1 MASGMKKKKLVI
13 SAINFNEGGPL
24 TILREATTTALATL
38 GSEWE
43 LIILVHRNQLLLD
56 LPVQC
61 IEFPK
66 SKKSWGL
73 RLYYEWHFFKKLSKA
88 LNADLWLSLH
98 DITPRV
104 LARRQAVYCH
114 NPSPFYRISW
124 AEARLEPTFFL
135 FNQFYRYLYQAL
147 IGRNRFVV
155 VQQAWLRDQFKQ
167 LFGAHLDVV
176 VAHPQVSISCLEPAE
191 QPRSTNFVFLY
202 PALPRV
208 FKNLEVIGAAVEIL
222 QQRGCTNFEVR
233 LTASGEENPYAQG
246 LLKQFGHLAELKFI
260 GRQNS
265 SQMAEQYQTASTVLF
280 PSKLET
286 WGLPISE
293 AKAYNK
299 PLLAADLPY
308 AHETVG
314 TYDKVS
320 FFDPM
325 DARTLADLMQA
336 LIEHRWVSSGNEAVR
351 PTAPYAENWP
361 ELWAILTEGL

>member
-24 TILREATTTALATL
+24 TILREATTTALASL

-56 LPVQC
+56 VPVQC

-73 RLYYEWHFFKKLSKA
+73 RLYYEWYFFRKLSKE
-88 LNADLWLSLH
+88 LSADLWLSLH

-124 AEARLEPTFFL
+124 GEARREPTFFL
-135 FNQFYRYLYQAL
+135 FNQFYRYLYQVL
-147 IGRNRFVV
+147 IGSNRFVV
-155 VQQAWLRDQFKQ
+155 VQQAWLRDEFKR
-167 LFGAHLDVV
+167 LFGTRLDVV
-176 VAHPQVSISCLEPAE
+176 VAHPQVSISCLELAE
-191 QPRSTNFVFLY
+191 QPPSANFIFLY

-208 FKNLEVIGAAVEIL
+208 FKNFEVIAAAVEIL
-222 QQRGCTNFEVR
+222 KQRACKAFEVR
-233 LTASGEENPYAQG
+233 FTINGKENPYAKH
-246 LLKQFGHLAELKFI
+246 LFKQFGDVAELKFI

-265 SQMAEQYQTASTVLF
+265 SQMASQYQTASAVLF

-320 FFDPM
+320 FFDPK
-325 DARTLADLMQA
+325 DASKLADLMQA
-336 LIEHRWVSSGNEAVR
+336 LIEKRWVGSGNKAVT
-351 PTAPYAENWP
+351 PSAPYAENWP